1 MRKTKIFSFLAVIAS
16 AALFSFF
23 VYSVFLLGLND
34 FPWFSSVTLDQLA
47 HITYYSAALPLL
59 LVALSVT
66 GTVFWIGWVIITT
79 KVAPPMTEIVGRND
93 HSRIKAFIL
102 CLAMVIIS
110 AALIYGVYI
119 RSFWALALPA
129 LMISA
134 VVLGAIFW
142 VGVTIITTRATLPV
156 NKKQEETA

>member
-1 MRKTKIFSFLAVIAS
+1 MRRAKICGFLAVVAS

-23 VYSVFLLGLND
+23 IYSVFLLGLNH
-34 FPWFSSVTLDQLA
+34 FPWFSGVTLDQLA

-59 LVALSVT
+59 LVALSVA

-79 KVAPPMTEIVGRND
+79 KVAPPMTEIVGKND

-110 AALIYGVYI
+110 ATLIYGVYI

-129 LMISA
+129 LAISA

-156 NKKQEETA
+156 NKKQEESA